1 MFEKK
6 KLYVYPEAKPHI
18 HDLNLGG
25 TTESLIDTVPMSRAG
40 IEKHFILTGPEDADY
55 FYMGQF
61 AQDSFDI
68 TKKSAS
74 NFRYFKGN
82 EHRHICDLEGEG
94 GFEYSSRPP
103 IPGWLLG
110 SKITANGIPKTYK
123 NTQNLFTRLTFSQLL
138 IDIARNGDEE
148 FEIPGEISYGLR
160 CYLNHKIRAATVH
173 ALHNS
178 EFKKE
183 LHINRKWLGMVPLGT
198 TSMHDKFIQTM
209 SDNLIS
215 LCPRGSGID
224 SVRLYE
230 TCYYSRVPVLISD
243 QDYYLLGEDNY
254 DTDFCFRICTDNCDP
269 FYIKEELGK
278 IYNTPL
284 GELKE
289 RALLA
294 KKYFNEEIKR
304 YFEDPTLYF
313 LQWVERGNGE

>member
-1 MFEKK
+1 M
-6 KLYVYPEAKPHI
+6 
-18 HDLNLGG
+18 
-25 TTESLIDTVPMSRAG
+25 
-40 IEKHFILTGPEDADY
+40 
-55 FYMGQF
+55 
-61 AQDSFDI
+61 
-68 TKKSAS
+68 
-74 NFRYFKGN
+74 
-82 EHRHICDLEGEG
+82 
-94 GFEYSSRPP
+94 
-103 IPGWLLG
+103 
-110 SKITANGIPKTYK
+110 
-123 NTQNLFTRLTFSQLL
+123 
-138 IDIARNGDEE
+138 
-148 FEIPGEISYGLR
+148 
-160 CYLNHKIRAATVH
+160 H

-183 LHINRKWLGMVPLGT
+183 LHINRKWLGMVPLGAT
-198 TSMHDKFIQTM
+198 DVHDKFIQTM

-215 LCPRGSGID
+215 LCPRGSGMD

-284 GELKE
+284 GELRE

-313 LQWVERGNGE
+313 LQWVERGNSE